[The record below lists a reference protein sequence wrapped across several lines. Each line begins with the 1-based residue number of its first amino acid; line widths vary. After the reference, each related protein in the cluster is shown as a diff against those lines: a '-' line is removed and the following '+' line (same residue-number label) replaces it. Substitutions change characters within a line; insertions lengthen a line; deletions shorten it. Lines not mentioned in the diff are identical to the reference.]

1 MTFKKT
7 FIAFSVLAFGIFAA
21 TQSASAQGGLPMQ
34 DSMGGGL
41 YGLSPRTRTQSTNRQ
56 PVRVHLTRPG
66 YQVKPRVTHNSRPNN
81 YNTNRNVFRNPG
93 YQVQIRQPQKSWKMV
108 WSTTAYRDQAGP
120 MMQRLRSQGYRVV
133 PRYRTI
139 PYQGY
144 RTVQVVDIYCY
155 LWQ

>member
-1 MTFKKT
+1 
-7 FIAFSVLAFGIFAA
+7 LAFGILAA

-34 DSMGGGL
+34 DSYGGGL
-41 YGLSPRTRTQSTNRQ
+41 YGLSPRNDRGTSRTTLSPRSQHRQ

-81 YNTNRNVFRNPG
+81 YNTNRSVFRNPG
-93 YQVQIRQPQKSWKMV
+93 YQVQVRQPQKSWKMV
-108 WSTTAYRDQAGP
+108 WSTTAYRDQAWSTI
-120 MMQRLRSQGYRVV
+120 QRLKNQGYHVTHRE
-133 PRYRTI
+133 RTI